1 MDLAT
6 LKRLPKVELH
16 RHLEGSL
23 RPETLWK
30 FHQHAKQQRHAS
42 LDALKAAYTIP
53 RGAAP
58 GFRAY
63 LSRFDALHFRF
74 GGDDAIERLAA
85 EAVEDAARDGVIH
98 LELRFSPVGFA
109 RRMIVNWNE
118 APPPAFTS
126 VDEVLSATH
135 AVLRGA
141 RAAARREGISV
152 SFIATIGRH
161 FGVAVNRPTAEL
173 IGHEIGAEFCGLD
186 LAGIES
192 HPATEYAGVFRAWR
206 DAGRGLSVHA
216 GEDPA
221 DKGAANVREA
231 VASLGATRIGHGA
244 RAVEDERL
252 IAELASK
259 KIPLELCLTSNT
271 QTLTCV
277 SYAAHPLCRLVR
289 AGVVATLNTDNP
301 AISGA
306 ALSGEY
312 FAAMQHCGLSA
323 AELRACAI
331 AAAESAWL
339 PASERTRLVARVVD
353 EWPKT
358 ET

>member
-1 MDLAT
+1 VDLAT

-23 RPETLWK
+23 RPETLWE
-30 FHQHAKQQRHAS
+30 FHQREKQQRHAS
-42 LDALKAAYTIP
+42 LDALKSAYTLP
-53 RGAAP
+53 RGTAP

-74 GGDDAIERLAA
+74 GGEDAIERLAF
-85 EAVEDAARDGVIH
+85 EAVEDAAGDGVVHI
-98 LELRFSPVGFA
+98 ELRFSPVGFA

-118 APPPAFTS
+118 APAFTR
-126 VDEVLSATH
+126 VDEVVSATH

-141 RAAARREGISV
+141 RAAARRAGITV

-192 HPATEYAGVFRAWR
+192 HPAAEYAGVLRAWR

-231 VASLGATRIGHGA
+231 VTDLGATRIGHGA
-244 RAVEDERL
+244 RAIEDEKVV
-252 IAELASK
+252 AELASK
-259 KIPLELCLTSNT
+259 KVPLELCLTSNT
-271 QTLTCV
+271 G
-277 SYAAHPLCRLVR
+277 SRRCRR
-289 AGVVATLNTDNP
+289 DAEHRQPRDQR
-301 AISGA
+301 SGA
-306 ALSGEY
+306 
-312 FAAMQHCGLSA
+312 
-323 AELRACAI
+323 
-331 AAAESAWL
+331 
-339 PASERTRLVARVVD
+339 ER
-353 EWPKT
+353 
-358 ET
+358 